1 MTSSSDPMFT
11 EGGPLSQ
18 CLDGWEPRSQQVEMA
33 SAVANAF
40 ETKRTLLVEAGTGVG
55 KSFGYLVPAIRR
67 IREHGEKV
75 VIATNTITLQEQLM
89 NSDAPTLHKA
99 FGGGFTPVLVK
110 GRANYVSIRRLER
123 AKQRATTLLS
133 DAKAIKSLDQLVR
146 WSKATIDGSKAT
158 MPSMPRGDVW
168 DLARSDAGNCLG
180 RKCPKHESCFYQE
193 ARREMERGNLLICN
207 HALFF
212 SDLAL
217 RMIDRGFL
225 PKYDH
230 VILDEAHSIEDV
242 ASDHFGASIS
252 EARVEYFLR
261 SLVSSSRK
269 PKSAG
274 FLQSLQRD
282 GADPELVSQCVEC
295 VTRCEFA
302 SQSFFDSLVKWI
314 REKAP
319 RNGRVTSPGVVENT
333 LSIPLMELGKHLILL
348 RESLSSDSEAAEAG
362 GYGQRAMDMGKSCGL
377 LINQEISGCVYAVEG
392 VPMHASN
399 GRPPR
404 PSLRAMA
411 VDIAPVLKE
420 HLFEASASVVLTSA
434 TLATGGGDFSLV
446 KSRLGCQDVDELR
459 LGSPFDF
466 ARQMRAWVDTTM
478 PEPSSSE
485 YTQKLA
491 DRIVDLVGRT
501 SGGAFVLFT
510 SYKLLNEVAQMTRYE
525 IEGRGM
531 TLLEHGSSVTRSVLL
546 EQFRSNEN
554 SVLFGT
560 ASFWQGVD
568 IRGENLRN
576 VIITRLPF
584 EVPDRPIVEARQ
596 EIIKNGGGNPFMDD
610 QLPRAIIRFRQGIG
624 RLIRS
629 SSDRGDVSIL
639 DSRVVRKFYGGAFL
653 ASLPEGVEVVDLAAE
668 DCF

>member
-1 MTSSSDPMFT
+1 VTKVVDSMFT
-11 EGGPLSQ
+11 EDGPLSK
-18 CLDGWEPRSQQVEMA
+18 CLVGWEPRLQQVDMA
-33 SAVANAF
+33 CAVANAL
-40 ETKRTLLVEAGTGVG
+40 ETKKTLLVEAGTGVG

-99 FGGGFTPVLVK
+99 FGGGFSPVLVK
-110 GRANYVSIRRLER
+110 GRANYVSMRRLER
-123 AKQRATTLLS
+123 AKQRSTILLS
-133 DAKAIKSLDQLVR
+133 DAKAIKSLEKLDR
-146 WSKATIDGSKAT
+146 WSKATTDGSKAT
-158 MPSMPRGDVW
+158 MPELPRGDVW

-180 RKCPKHESCFYQE
+180 RKCPKHETCFYQE

-252 EARVEYFLR
+252 EARVAYFLR
-261 SLVSSSRK
+261 SLLSSSRK
-269 PKSAG
+269 AKSAG

-282 GADPELVSQCVEC
+282 GADPELVSQCVDC
-295 VTRCEFA
+295 VTRCEIA
-302 SQSFFDSLVKWI
+302 SHAFFDSLVLWS

-319 RNGRVTSPGVVENT
+319 RNGRITTPGIVENT
-333 LSIPLMELGKHLILL
+333 LSIPMMELGKHLILL
-348 RESLSSDSEAAEAG
+348 RESLTSDAEAAEAG
-362 GYGQRAMDMGKSCGL
+362 GYGQRAIDMGKSCAFL
-377 LINQEISGCVYAVEG
+377 VNQELSGCVYAVEG
-392 VPMHASN
+392 VPMHASK

-411 VDIAPVLKE
+411 VNIAPILKE
-420 HLFEASASVVLTSA
+420 HLFDASPSVVLTSA
-434 TLATGGGDFSLV
+434 TLATGGGDFSLI
-446 KSRLGCQDVDELR
+446 KSRLGCEEVDELR

-491 DRIVDLVGRT
+491 DRVVDLVGRT

-510 SYKLLNEVAQMTRYE
+510 SYKLLNEVAQLTRYE

-531 TLLEHGSSVTRSVLL
+531 TLLEHGSSVTRTLLL
-546 EQFRSNEN
+546 EQFRSQEN

-596 EIIKNGGGNPFMDD
+596 EIIKDSGGNPFMDD

-629 SSDRGDVSIL
+629 SNDRGDISIL

>member
-1 MTSSSDPMFT
+1 MTKVVDSMFT
-11 EGGPLSQ
+11 EDGPLSK
-18 CLDGWEPRSQQVEMA
+18 CLVGWEPRLQQVDMA
-33 SAVANAF
+33 CAVANAL
-40 ETKRTLLVEAGTGVG
+40 ETKKTLLVEAGTGVG

-99 FGGGFTPVLVK
+99 FGGGFSPVLVK
-110 GRANYVSIRRLER
+110 GRANYVSMRRLER
-123 AKQRATTLLS
+123 AKQRSTTLLS
-133 DAKAIKSLDQLVR
+133 DAKAIKSLEKLDR
-146 WSKATIDGSKAT
+146 WSKATTDGSKAT
-158 MPSMPRGDVW
+158 MPELPRGDVW

-180 RKCPKHESCFYQE
+180 RKCPKHETCFYQE

-252 EARVEYFLR
+252 EARVAYFLR
-261 SLVSSSRK
+261 SLLSSSRK
-269 PKSAG
+269 AKSAG

-282 GADPELVSQCVEC
+282 GADPELVSQCVDC
-295 VTRCEFA
+295 VTRCEIA
-302 SQSFFDSLVKWI
+302 SHAFFDSLVLWS

-319 RNGRVTSPGVVENT
+319 RNGRITTPGIVENT
-333 LSIPLMELGKHLILL
+333 LSIPMMELGKHLILL
-348 RESLSSDSEAAEAG
+348 RESLTSDAEAAEAG
-362 GYGQRAMDMGKSCGL
+362 GYGQRAIDMGKSCAFL
-377 LINQEISGCVYAVEG
+377 VNQELSGCVYAVEG
-392 VPMHASN
+392 VPMHASK

-411 VDIAPVLKE
+411 VNIAPILKE
-420 HLFEASASVVLTSA
+420 HLFDASPSVVLTSA
-434 TLATGGGDFSLV
+434 TLATGGGDFSLI
-446 KSRLGCQDVDELR
+446 KSRLGCEEVDELR

-491 DRIVDLVGRT
+491 DRVVDLVGRT

-510 SYKLLNEVAQMTRYE
+510 SYKLLNEVAQLTRYE

-531 TLLEHGSSVTRSVLL
+531 TLLEHGSSVTRTLLL
-546 EQFRSNEN
+546 EQFRSQEN

-596 EIIKNGGGNPFMDD
+596 EIIKDSGGNPFMDD

-629 SSDRGDVSIL
+629 SNDRGDISIL

>member
-1 MTSSSDPMFT
+1 MFD
-11 EGGPLSQ
+11 ENGPLSQ
-18 CLDGWEPRSQQVEMA
+18 CLSGWEPRIQQVEMA
-33 SAVANAF
+33 SAVASAL
-40 ETKRTLLVEAGTGVG
+40 ESKRTLLVEAGTGVG

-67 IREHGEKV
+67 IKEHGEKV
-75 VIATNTITLQEQLM
+75 VVATNTITLQEQLM
-89 NSDAPTLHKA
+89 NFDSPTLHKA
-99 FGGGFTPVLVK
+99 FGGGFSPVLVK
-110 GRANYVSIRRLER
+110 GRSNYVSIRRLER
-123 AKQRATTLLS
+123 AKQRSQSLLGDS
-133 DAKAIKSLDQLVR
+133 KAIKSLDQLVR
-146 WSKATIDGSKAT
+146 WSKATVDGSKST
-158 MPSMPRGDVW
+158 MPELPRGDVW

-180 RKCPKHESCFYQE
+180 RKCPKYEQCFYQE

-207 HALFF
+207 HSLFF

-217 RMIDRGFL
+217 RIIDAGFL

-252 EARVEYFLR
+252 EARVEHFLR
-261 SLVSSSRK
+261 SLVATSRK
-269 PKSAG
+269 VKSAG
-274 FLQSLQRD
+274 FLQSLRAD
-282 GADPELVSQCVEC
+282 GADPELIRQCIDL
-295 VTRCEFA
+295 VTKCQNA
-302 SQSFFDSLVKWI
+302 SQAFFDSLVRWR

-319 RNGRVTSPGVVENT
+319 RNGRITTSGIVENT
-333 LSIPLMELGKHLILL
+333 ITIPLMELGKHLILL
-348 RESLSSDSEAAEAG
+348 RESLRSDAEAAEAG
-362 GYGQRAMDMGKSCGL
+362 GYSQRAIDMAKVCSL
-377 LINQEISGCVYAVEG
+377 LIKQEISGCVYAVEG
-392 VPMHASN
+392 APMHTSK
-399 GRPPR
+399 GRRPR
-404 PSLRAMA
+404 PSLRAIA
-411 VDIAPVLKE
+411 VDIAPVLKT
-420 HLFEASASVVLTSA
+420 HLFDASATVVLTSA
-434 TLATGGGDFSLV
+434 TLATGGGDFSLI
-446 KSRLGCQDVDELR
+446 KSRLGCDDVDDLK

-466 ARQMRAWVDTTM
+466 ARQMRAWVDTSM

-485 YTQKLA
+485 YAHRLA

-501 SGGAFVLFT
+501 RGGAFVLFT
-510 SYKLLNEVAQMTRYE
+510 SYKLLNEIAQLTRDE
-525 IEGRGM
+525 IEAKGM
-531 TLLEHGSSVTRSVLL
+531 TLLEHGTSITRTVLL

-596 EIIKNGGGNPFMDD
+596 ESIKEAGGNPFMDD

-629 SSDRGDVSIL
+629 SEDRGDVSIL

-653 ASLPEGVEVVDLAAE
+653 ASLPDGVEVVDLAAE

>member
-1 MTSSSDPMFT
+1 MTKVVDSMFT
-11 EGGPLSQ
+11 EDGPLSK
-18 CLDGWEPRSQQVEMA
+18 CLVGWEPRLQQVDMA
-33 SAVANAF
+33 CAVANAL
-40 ETKRTLLVEAGTGVG
+40 ETKKTLLVEAGTGVG

-99 FGGGFTPVLVK
+99 FGGGFSPVLVK
-110 GRANYVSIRRLER
+110 GRANYVSMRRLER
-123 AKQRATTLLS
+123 AKQRSTILLS
-133 DAKAIKSLDQLVR
+133 DAKAIKSLEKLDR
-146 WSKATIDGSKAT
+146 WSKATTDGSKAT
-158 MPSMPRGDVW
+158 MPELPRGDVW

-180 RKCPKHESCFYQE
+180 RKCPKHETCFYQE

-252 EARVEYFLR
+252 EARVAYFLR
-261 SLVSSSRK
+261 SLLSSSRK
-269 PKSAG
+269 AKSAG
-274 FLQSLQRD
+274 FLQSLQKD
-282 GADPELVSQCVEC
+282 GADPELVSQCVDC
-295 VTRCEFA
+295 VTRCEIA
-302 SQSFFDSLVKWI
+302 SHAFFDSLVLWS

-319 RNGRVTSPGVVENT
+319 RNGRITTPGIVENT
-333 LSIPLMELGKHLILL
+333 LSIPMMELGKHLILL
-348 RESLSSDSEAAEAG
+348 RESLTSDAEAAEAG
-362 GYGQRAMDMGKSCGL
+362 GYGQRAIDMAKSCAFL
-377 LINQEISGCVYAVEG
+377 VNQELSGCVYAVEG
-392 VPMHASN
+392 VPMHASK

-411 VDIAPVLKE
+411 VNIAPILKE
-420 HLFEASASVVLTSA
+420 HLFDASPSVVLTSA
-434 TLATGGGDFSLV
+434 TLATGGGDFSLI
-446 KSRLGCQDVDELR
+446 KSRLGCEEVDELR

-491 DRIVDLVGRT
+491 DRVVDLVGRT

-510 SYKLLNEVAQMTRYE
+510 SYKLLNEVAQLTRYE

-531 TLLEHGSSVTRSVLL
+531 TLLEHGSSVTRTLLL
-546 EQFRSNEN
+546 EQFRSQEN

-596 EIIKNGGGNPFMDD
+596 EIIKDSGGNPFMDD

-629 SSDRGDVSIL
+629 SNDRGDISIL

>member
-1 MTSSSDPMFT
+1 MFD
-11 EGGPLSQ
+11 ENGPLSQ
-18 CLDGWEPRSQQVEMA
+18 CLSGWEPRTQQVEMA
-33 SAVANAF
+33 SAVAIAF
-40 ETKRTLLVEAGTGVG
+40 ETKRTLLIEAGTGVG

-67 IREHGEKV
+67 IKEHGEKV
-75 VIATNTITLQEQLM
+75 LVATNTITLQEQLM
-89 NSDAPTLHKA
+89 NFDSPILHKA
-99 FGGGFTPVLVK
+99 FGGGFSPVLVK
-110 GRANYVSIRRLER
+110 GRSNYVSIRRLER
-123 AKQRATTLLS
+123 ANQRSQSLLGDS
-133 DAKAIKSLDQLVR
+133 KAIKSLDQLVR
-146 WSKATIDGSKAT
+146 WSKATVDGSKST
-158 MPSMPRGDVW
+158 MPQLPRGDVW

-180 RKCPKHESCFYQE
+180 RKCPKYEQCFYQE

-217 RMIDRGFL
+217 RMVDAGFL

-252 EARVEYFLR
+252 EARVEYLLR
-261 SLVSSSRK
+261 SLVATSRNA
-269 PKSAG
+269 KSAG
-274 FLQSLQRD
+274 FLQSLRGD
-282 GADPELVSQCVEC
+282 VADPELVSQCIDF
-295 VTRCEFA
+295 VTKCQIA
-302 SQSFFDSLVKWI
+302 TQAFFDSLVRWS

-319 RNGRVTSPGVVENT
+319 RNGRITTPGIVENT
-333 LSIPLMELGKHLILL
+333 ISIPLMELGKHLILL
-348 RESLSSDSEAAEAG
+348 RESLTSDAEAAEAG
-362 GYGQRAMDMGKSCGL
+362 GYSQRAIDMAKVCSL

-392 VPMHASN
+392 VPRHASK

-411 VDIAPVLKE
+411 VDIAPILKT
-420 HLFEASASVVLTSA
+420 HLFDASATVVLTSA
-434 TLATGGGDFSLV
+434 TLATGEGDFSLI
-446 KSRLGCQDVDELR
+446 KSRLGCEDVDELK

-466 ARQMRAWVDTTM
+466 ARQMRAWVDTSM

-485 YTQKLA
+485 YTQRLA

-501 SGGAFVLFT
+501 RGGAFVLFT
-510 SYKLLNEVAQMTRYE
+510 SYKLLNEVAQLTRDE
-525 IEGRGM
+525 IEARGM
-531 TLLEHGSSVTRSVLL
+531 TLLEHGASITRTVLL

-596 EIIKNGGGNPFMDD
+596 ESIKEAGGNPFMDD

-629 SSDRGDVSIL
+629 SEDRGDVSIL

-653 ASLPEGVEVVDLAAE
+653 ASLPDGVEVVDLAAE
-668 DCF
+668 DCFE

>member
-1 MTSSSDPMFT
+1 MTKVVDSMFT
-11 EGGPLSQ
+11 EDGPLSK
-18 CLDGWEPRSQQVEMA
+18 CLVGWEPRLQQVDMA
-33 SAVANAF
+33 CAVANAL
-40 ETKRTLLVEAGTGVG
+40 ETKKTLLVEAGTGVG

-99 FGGGFTPVLVK
+99 FGGGFSPVLVK
-110 GRANYVSIRRLER
+110 GRANYVSMRRLER
-123 AKQRATTLLS
+123 AKQRSTILLS
-133 DAKAIKSLDQLVR
+133 DAKAIKSLEKLDR
-146 WSKATIDGSKAT
+146 WSKATTDGSKAT
-158 MPSMPRGDVW
+158 MPELPRGDVW

-180 RKCPKHESCFYQE
+180 RKCPKHETCFYQE

-252 EARVEYFLR
+252 EARVAYFLR
-261 SLVSSSRK
+261 SLLSSSRK
-269 PKSAG
+269 AKSAG
-274 FLQSLQRD
+274 FLQSLQKD
-282 GADPELVSQCVEC
+282 GADPELVSQCVDC
-295 VTRCEFA
+295 VTRCEIA
-302 SQSFFDSLVKWI
+302 SHAFFDSLVLWS

-319 RNGRVTSPGVVENT
+319 RNGRITTPGIVENT
-333 LSIPLMELGKHLILL
+333 LSIPMMELGKHLILL
-348 RESLSSDSEAAEAG
+348 RESLTSDAEAAEAG
-362 GYGQRAMDMGKSCGL
+362 GYGQRAIDMGKSCAFL
-377 LINQEISGCVYAVEG
+377 VNQELSGCVYAVEG
-392 VPMHASN
+392 VPMHASK

-411 VDIAPVLKE
+411 VNIAPILKE
-420 HLFEASASVVLTSA
+420 HLFDASPSVVLTSA
-434 TLATGGGDFSLV
+434 TLATGGGDFSLI
-446 KSRLGCQDVDELR
+446 KSRLGCEEVDELR

-491 DRIVDLVGRT
+491 DRVVDLVGRT

-510 SYKLLNEVAQMTRYE
+510 SYKLLNEVAQLTRYE

-531 TLLEHGSSVTRSVLL
+531 TLLEHGSSVTRTLLL
-546 EQFRSNEN
+546 EQFRSQEN

-596 EIIKNGGGNPFMDD
+596 EIIKDSGGNPFMDD

-629 SSDRGDVSIL
+629 SNDRGDISIL

>member
-1 MTSSSDPMFT
+1 MTASIDPMFT

-319 RNGRVTSPGVVENT
+319 RNARVTSPGVVENT

-392 VPMHASN
+392 VPMHASK

-560 ASFWQGVD
+560 SSFWQGVD

>member
-1 MTSSSDPMFT
+1 MFT
-11 EGGPLSQ
+11 EDGPLSK
-18 CLDGWEPRSQQVEMA
+18 CLVGWEPRLQQVDMA
-33 SAVANAF
+33 CAVANAL
-40 ETKRTLLVEAGTGVG
+40 ETKKTLLVEAGTGVG

-99 FGGGFTPVLVK
+99 FGGGFSPVLVK
-110 GRANYVSIRRLER
+110 GRANYVSMRRLER
-123 AKQRATTLLS
+123 AKQRSTILLS
-133 DAKAIKSLDQLVR
+133 DAKAIKSLEKLDR
-146 WSKATIDGSKAT
+146 WSKATTDGSKAT
-158 MPSMPRGDVW
+158 MPELPRGDVW

-180 RKCPKHESCFYQE
+180 RKCPKHETCFYQE

-252 EARVEYFLR
+252 EARVAYFLR
-261 SLVSSSRK
+261 SLLSSSRK
-269 PKSAG
+269 AKSAG

-282 GADPELVSQCVEC
+282 GADPELVSQCVDC
-295 VTRCEFA
+295 VTRCEIA
-302 SQSFFDSLVKWI
+302 SHAFFDSLVLWS

-319 RNGRVTSPGVVENT
+319 RNGRITTPGIVENT
-333 LSIPLMELGKHLILL
+333 LSIPMMELGKHLILL
-348 RESLSSDSEAAEAG
+348 RESLTSDAEAAEAG
-362 GYGQRAMDMGKSCGL
+362 GYGQRAIDMGKSCAFL
-377 LINQEISGCVYAVEG
+377 VNQELSGCVYAVEG
-392 VPMHASN
+392 VPMHASK

-411 VDIAPVLKE
+411 VNIAPILKE
-420 HLFEASASVVLTSA
+420 HLFDASPSVVLTSA
-434 TLATGGGDFSLV
+434 TLATGGGDFSLI
-446 KSRLGCQDVDELR
+446 KSRLGCEEVDELR

-491 DRIVDLVGRT
+491 DRVVDLVGRT

-510 SYKLLNEVAQMTRYE
+510 SYKLLNEVAQLTRY
-525 IEGRGM
+525 
-531 TLLEHGSSVTRSVLL
+531 
-546 EQFRSNEN
+546 
-554 SVLFGT
+554 
-560 ASFWQGVD
+560 
-568 IRGENLRN
+568 
-576 VIITRLPF
+576 
-584 EVPDRPIVEARQ
+584 
-596 EIIKNGGGNPFMDD
+596 
-610 QLPRAIIRFRQGIG
+610 
-624 RLIRS
+624 
-629 SSDRGDVSIL
+629 
-639 DSRVVRKFYGGAFL
+639 
-653 ASLPEGVEVVDLAAE
+653 
-668 DCF
+668 

>member
-1 MTSSSDPMFT
+1 
-11 EGGPLSQ
+11 
-18 CLDGWEPRSQQVEMA
+18 MA

-348 RESLSSDSEAAEAG
+348 RESLSSDPEAAEAG

-392 VPMHASN
+392 VPIHASK

>member
-1 MTSSSDPMFT
+1 VSLHVDPMFA
-11 EGGPLSQ
+11 EDGPLSR
-18 CLDGWEPRSQQVEMA
+18 CLSGWEPRLQQVEMA
-33 SAVANAF
+33 CAVANAF
-40 ETKRTLLVEAGTGVG
+40 ESKRTLLVEAGTGVG

-75 VIATNTITLQEQLM
+75 LIATNTITLQEQLM

-99 FGGGFTPVLVK
+99 FGGGFSPVLVK

-123 AKQRATTLLS
+123 AKQRASSLLS

-146 WSKATIDGSKAT
+146 WSKATTDGSKAT
-158 MPSMPRGDVW
+158 MPTLPRGDVW

-180 RKCPKHESCFYQE
+180 RKCPKHETCFYQE

-269 PKSAG
+269 AKSAG

-282 GADPELVSQCVEC
+282 GADPELVSQCIDC
-295 VTRCEFA
+295 VTRCEIA
-302 SQSFFDSLVKWI
+302 LQVFFDSLVVWS

-319 RNGRVTSPGVVENT
+319 RNGRITSPCIVENT

-348 RESLSSDSEAAEAG
+348 RESLTIDAEAAEAG
-362 GYGQRAMDMGKSCGL
+362 GYGQRAMDMGKSCAL
-377 LINQEISGCVYAVEG
+377 LINQEIAGCVYALEG
-392 VPMHASN
+392 VPSHASK
-399 GRPPR
+399 GRPQR

-420 HLFEASASVVLTSA
+420 HLFDASASVVLTSA
-434 TLATGGGDFSLV
+434 TLATGGGDFSLI
-446 KSRLGCQDVDELR
+446 KSRLGCDDVDELS

-466 ARQMRAWVDTTM
+466 SRQMRAWVDTTM

-501 SGGAFVLFT
+501 HGGAFVLFT
-510 SYKLLNEVAQMTRYE
+510 SYKLLNEVAQLTRYE

-531 TLLEHGSSVTRSVLL
+531 TLLEHGSSVTRTILL

-560 ASFWQGVD
+560 SSFWQGVD

-596 EIIKNGGGNPFMDD
+596 EIIKKGGGNPFMDD

-629 SSDRGDVSIL
+629 SNDRGDVSIL

>member
-1 MTSSSDPMFT
+1 VNLQADPMFS
-11 EGGPLSQ
+11 ENGPLAQ
-18 CLDGWEPRSQQVEMA
+18 CLTGWEPREQQVEMA
-33 SAVANAF
+33 AAVARAF
-40 ETKRTLLVEAGTGVG
+40 ESKRTLLVEAGTGVG

-89 NSDAPTLHKA
+89 QNDAPMLHKA
-99 FGGGFTPVLVK
+99 FGGGFLPVLVK

-123 AKQRATTLLS
+123 ANQRATTLLG
-133 DAKAIKSLDQLVR
+133 DTKAIKSLEQLVR
-146 WSKATIDGSKAT
+146 WSKATTDGSKAT
-158 MPSMPRGDVW
+158 MPELPRGDVW

-180 RKCPKHESCFYQE
+180 RKCPKHEICFYQE

-217 RMIDRGFL
+217 RVIDAGFL

-261 SLVSSSRK
+261 SLVATSGKARSS
-269 PKSAG
+269 G
-274 FLQSLQRD
+274 FLQSLFSD
-282 GADPELVSQCVEC
+282 GADPELISQCTDL
-295 VTRCEFA
+295 VTKCEFA
-302 SQSFFDSLVKWI
+302 SRAFFDSLVQWS

-319 RNGRVTSPGVVENT
+319 RNGRITTPGIVENT
-333 LSIPLMELGKHLILL
+333 LTIPLMELGKHLILL
-348 RESLSSDSEAAEAG
+348 RESLTSDAEAAESS
-362 GYGQRAMDMGKSCGL
+362 GYGQRAIDMAKSCAL
-377 LINQEISGCVYAVEG
+377 LINQEISGCVYAIEG
-392 VPMHASN
+392 VPMHASQ
-399 GRPPR
+399 GRSPR

-420 HLFEASASVVLTSA
+420 HLFDASASVVMTSA
-434 TLATGGGDFSLV
+434 TLATGGGDFSLI
-446 KSRLGCQDVDELR
+446 KTRLGCEDVDELR

-466 ARQMRAWVDTTM
+466 ARQMRAWVDSTM
-478 PEPSSSE
+478 PEPSSSD
-485 YTQKLA
+485 YTQRLA

-501 SGGAFVLFT
+501 RGGAFVLFT
-510 SYKLLNEVAQMTRYE
+510 SYKLLNEVARLTRDE
-525 IEGRGM
+525 IEGRGLK
-531 TLLEHGSSVTRSVLL
+531 LLEHGSSMTRTVLL

-596 EIIKNGGGNPFMDD
+596 EIIKQGGGNPFMDD

-629 SSDRGDVSIL
+629 SEDRGDVSIL

-653 ASLPEGVEVVDLAAE
+653 ASLPEGVEVIDLAAE

>member
-1 MTSSSDPMFT
+1 VTKVVDSMFT
-11 EGGPLSQ
+11 EDGPLSK
-18 CLDGWEPRSQQVEMA
+18 CLVGWEPRLQQVDMA
-33 SAVANAF
+33 CAVANAL
-40 ETKRTLLVEAGTGVG
+40 ETKKTLLVEAGTGVG

-99 FGGGFTPVLVK
+99 FGGGFSPVLVK
-110 GRANYVSIRRLER
+110 GRANYVSMRRLER
-123 AKQRATTLLS
+123 AKQRSTTLLS
-133 DAKAIKSLDQLVR
+133 DAKAIKSLEKLDR
-146 WSKATIDGSKAT
+146 WSKATTDGSKAT
-158 MPSMPRGDVW
+158 MPELPRGDVW

-180 RKCPKHESCFYQE
+180 RKCPKHETCFYQE

-252 EARVEYFLR
+252 EARVAYFLR
-261 SLVSSSRK
+261 SLLSSSRK
-269 PKSAG
+269 AKSAG

-282 GADPELVSQCVEC
+282 GADPELVSQCVDC
-295 VTRCEFA
+295 VTRCEIA
-302 SQSFFDSLVKWI
+302 SHAFFDSLVLWS

-319 RNGRVTSPGVVENT
+319 RNGRITTPGIVENT
-333 LSIPLMELGKHLILL
+333 LSIPMMELGKHLILL
-348 RESLSSDSEAAEAG
+348 RESLTSDAEAAEAG
-362 GYGQRAMDMGKSCGL
+362 GYGQRAIDMGKSCAFL
-377 LINQEISGCVYAVEG
+377 VNQELSGCVYAVEG
-392 VPMHASN
+392 VPMHASK

-411 VDIAPVLKE
+411 VNIAPILKE
-420 HLFEASASVVLTSA
+420 HLFDASPSVVLTSA
-434 TLATGGGDFSLV
+434 TLATGGGDFSLI
-446 KSRLGCQDVDELR
+446 KSRLGCEEVDELR

-491 DRIVDLVGRT
+491 DRVVDLVGRT

-510 SYKLLNEVAQMTRYE
+510 SYKLLNEVAQLTRHE

-531 TLLEHGSSVTRSVLL
+531 TLLEHGSSVTRTLLL
-546 EQFRSNEN
+546 EQFRSQEN

-596 EIIKNGGGNPFMDD
+596 EIIKDSGGNPFMDD

-629 SSDRGDVSIL
+629 SNDRGDISIL

>member
-1 MTSSSDPMFT
+1 MTASIDPMFT

-18 CLDGWEPRSQQVEMA
+18 CLVGWEPRSQQVEMA

-67 IREHGEKV
+67 IREHGERV

-89 NSDAPTLHKA
+89 NSDTPTLHKA
-99 FGGGFTPVLVK
+99 FGGGFSPVLVK

-146 WSKATIDGSKAT
+146 WSKATTDGSKAT
-158 MPSMPRGDVW
+158 MPSLPRGDVW

-180 RKCPKHESCFYQE
+180 RKCPKYESCFYQE

-217 RMIDRGFL
+217 RMINRGFL

-269 PKSAG
+269 AKSAG

-302 SQSFFDSLVKWI
+302 SQSFFDSLVKWV

-348 RESLSSDSEAAEAG
+348 RESLSSDAEAAEAG

-392 VPMHASN
+392 VPMYVSK
-399 GRPPR
+399 GRAPR
-404 PSLRAMA
+404 PSIRAIA

-420 HLFEASASVVLTSA
+420 YLFDSSASVVLTSA
-434 TLATGGGDFSLV
+434 TLATGGGDFSLI
-446 KSRLGCQDVDELR
+446 KSRLGCEEVDELC

-466 ARQMRAWVDTTM
+466 ARQMRAWVDSTM
-478 PEPSSSE
+478 PEPSSSD

-491 DRIVDLVGRT
+491 DRVIDLVGRT
-501 SGGAFVLFT
+501 NGGAFVLFT
-510 SYKLLNEVAQMTRYE
+510 SYKLLNDVAQLTRYE

-531 TLLEHGSSVTRSVLL
+531 TLLEHGSSMTRTVLL
-546 EQFRSNEN
+546 EQFRSNDN

-596 EIIKNGGGNPFMDD
+596 EIIKKGGGNPFMDD

-629 SSDRGDVSIL
+629 SNDRGDVSIL

>member
-1 MTSSSDPMFT
+1 VTVTIDPMFT
-11 EGGPLSQ
+11 VDGPLSQ
-18 CLDGWEPRSQQVEMA
+18 CLTGWEPRSQQVEMA
-33 SAVANAF
+33 SAVAHAL

-67 IREHGEKV
+67 ISDYGEKV
-75 VIATNTITLQEQLM
+75 VISTNTITLQEQLM
-89 NSDAPTLHKA
+89 HSDAPTLHKA
-99 FGGGFTPVLVK
+99 FGGGFSPVLVK
-110 GRANYVSIRRLER
+110 GRANYVSLRRLER
-123 AKQRATTLLS
+123 AKQRASSLLS
-133 DAKAIKSLDQLVR
+133 DANAIKSLDQLVK
-146 WSKATIDGSKAT
+146 WSKVTTDGSKAT
-158 MPSMPRGDVW
+158 MPTLPRGDVW

-180 RKCPKHESCFYQE
+180 RKCPKHETCFYQE

-225 PKYDH
+225 PSYDH

-261 SLVSSSRK
+261 SLLSSSRK
-269 PKSAG
+269 AKSAG

-282 GADPELVSQCVEC
+282 GADPELVSQCIEC

-302 SQSFFDSLVKWI
+302 SNEFFDSLVLWAK
-314 REKAP
+314 EKAP
-319 RNGRVTSPGVVENT
+319 RNGRVSSPGVVENT
-333 LSIPLMELGKHLILL
+333 LSIPMIELGKHLVLL
-348 RESLSSDSEAAEAG
+348 RESLTSDAEAAEAG
-362 GYGQRAMDMGKSCGL
+362 GYGQRALDMGKSCAL
-377 LINQEISGCVYAVEG
+377 LVNQEISGCVYAVEG
-392 VPMHASN
+392 VPMHASK

-404 PSLRAMA
+404 SSLRAMA

-420 HLFEASASVVLTSA
+420 HLFDAPASVVLTSA
-434 TLATGGGDFSLV
+434 TLATGGGDFSLM
-446 KSRLGCQDVDELR
+446 KSRLGCDDVDELR

-478 PEPSSSE
+478 PEPSSIE

-501 SGGAFVLFT
+501 NGGAFVLFT
-510 SYKLLNEVAQMTRYE
+510 SYKLLNEVAQLTCYE
-525 IEGRGM
+525 IEGKGM
-531 TLLEHGSSVTRSVLL
+531 TLLEHGSSVTRTVLL

-596 EIIKNGGGNPFMDD
+596 EIIKEGGGNPFMDD

-629 SSDRGDVSIL
+629 SNDRGDVSIL

>member
-1 MTSSSDPMFT
+1 MTKVVDSMFT
-11 EGGPLSQ
+11 EDGPLSK
-18 CLDGWEPRSQQVEMA
+18 CLVGWEPRLQQVDMA
-33 SAVANAF
+33 CAVANAL
-40 ETKRTLLVEAGTGVG
+40 ETKKTLLVEAGTGVG

-99 FGGGFTPVLVK
+99 FGGGFSPVLVK
-110 GRANYVSIRRLER
+110 GRANYVSMRRLER
-123 AKQRATTLLS
+123 AKQRSTTLLS
-133 DAKAIKSLDQLVR
+133 DAKAIKSLEKLDR
-146 WSKATIDGSKAT
+146 WSKATTDGSKAT
-158 MPSMPRGDVW
+158 MPELPRGDVW

-180 RKCPKHESCFYQE
+180 RKCPKHETCFYQE

-252 EARVEYFLR
+252 ETRVAYFLR
-261 SLVSSSRK
+261 SLLSSSRK
-269 PKSAG
+269 AKSAG
-274 FLQSLQRD
+274 FLQSLQKD
-282 GADPELVSQCVEC
+282 GADPELVSQCVDC
-295 VTRCEFA
+295 VTRCEIA
-302 SQSFFDSLVKWI
+302 SHAFFDSLVLWS

-319 RNGRVTSPGVVENT
+319 RNGRITTPGIVENT
-333 LSIPLMELGKHLILL
+333 LSIPMMELGKHLILL
-348 RESLSSDSEAAEAG
+348 RESLTSDAEAAEAG
-362 GYGQRAMDMGKSCGL
+362 GYGQRAIDMGKSCAFL
-377 LINQEISGCVYAVEG
+377 VNQELSGCVYAVEG
-392 VPMHASN
+392 VPMHASK

-411 VDIAPVLKE
+411 VNIAPILKE
-420 HLFEASASVVLTSA
+420 HLFDASPSVVLTSA
-434 TLATGGGDFSLV
+434 TLATGGGDFSLI
-446 KSRLGCQDVDELR
+446 KSRLGCEEVDELR

-491 DRIVDLVGRT
+491 DRVVDLVGRT

-510 SYKLLNEVAQMTRYE
+510 SYKLLNEVAQLTRYE

-531 TLLEHGSSVTRSVLL
+531 TLLEHGSSVTRTLLL
-546 EQFRSNEN
+546 EQFRSQEN

-596 EIIKNGGGNPFMDD
+596 EIIKDSGGNPFMDD

-629 SSDRGDVSIL
+629 SNDRGDISIL

>member
-1 MTSSSDPMFT
+1 MTVAIEPMFT
-11 EGGPLSQ
+11 DDGPLSQ
-18 CLDGWEPRSQQVEMA
+18 CLTGWEPRSQQVEMA
-33 SAVANAF
+33 SAVAHAF

-75 VIATNTITLQEQLM
+75 VVATNTITLQEQLM
-89 NSDAPTLHKA
+89 NSDVPTLHKA
-99 FGGGFTPVLVK
+99 FGGGFSPVLVK
-110 GRANYVSIRRLER
+110 GRANYVSLRRLER
-123 AKQRATTLLS
+123 AKQRAATLLS
-133 DAKAIKSLDQLVR
+133 DANAIKSLDQLVR
-146 WSKATIDGSKAT
+146 WSKVTTDGSKAT
-158 MPSMPRGDVW
+158 MPTLPRGDVW

-180 RKCPKHESCFYQE
+180 RKCPKHETCFYQE

-242 ASDHFGASIS
+242 ASDHFGASVS

-269 PKSAG
+269 VKSAG
-274 FLQSLQRD
+274 FLQSLQRE
-282 GADPELVSQCVEC
+282 GADPELVSQCIEC
-295 VTRCEFA
+295 VTRCELA
-302 SQSFFDSLVKWI
+302 SSDFFDSLVLWA
-314 REKAP
+314 RDKAP
-319 RNGRVTSPGVVENT
+319 RNGRISAPGVVENIIT
-333 LSIPLMELGKHLILL
+333 TPLLELGKHLILL
-348 RESLSSDSEAAEAG
+348 RESLINDAEAAEAG
-362 GYGQRAMDMGKSCGL
+362 GYGQRALDMGKSCAL
-377 LINQEISGCVYAVEG
+377 LINQEISGCVYAIEG
-392 VPMHASN
+392 VPVHASK

-404 PSLRAMA
+404 PTLRAMA

-420 HLFEASASVVLTSA
+420 HLFDASASVVLTSA
-434 TLATGGGDFSLV
+434 TLATGGGDFSLM
-446 KSRLGCQDVDELR
+446 KSRLGCEDVDELR

-478 PEPSSSE
+478 PEPSSGE

-501 SGGAFVLFT
+501 NGGAFVLFT
-510 SYKLLNEVAQMTRYE
+510 SYKLLNEVAELTRYD

-531 TLLEHGSSVTRSVLL
+531 TLLEHGSSVTRTALL
-546 EQFRSNEN
+546 DQFKLNEN
-554 SVLFGT
+554 AVLFGT
-560 ASFWQGVD
+560 SSFWQGVD

-596 EIIKNGGGNPFMDD
+596 EIIKKEGGNPFMDD

-629 SSDRGDVSIL
+629 SNDRGDVSIL